1 MSSSETK
8 QVVYQANPSAVQTI
22 KSMKDHLHKICKQHA
37 NRPVRVQT
45 VEGITYE
52 GVLSHTDGGLLFLVI
67 PGQQTGK
74 DPDPPPYG
82 PYNYGQGQFGGYSQ
96 QGYPGQFW
104 NYGQQPGYPGPP
116 VPTPYGSPGYPP
128 PTPYGSGEYG
138 YTPYSRGL
146 FGSSYYNNVILPL
159 VLYELL
165 VISLLA

>member
-1 MSSSETK
+1 MALSEGK
-8 QVVYQANPSAVQTI
+8 QVVYQANPNAVQTV

-74 DPDPPPYG
+74 DPDPPFGPYG
-82 PYNYGQGQFGGYSQ
+82 YGQDQFGGYPQ
-96 QGYPGQFW
+96 QGYPGQ
-104 NYGQQPGYPGPP
+104 YGSFGQPGYLAPP
-116 VPTPYGSPGYPP
+116 VPTPYGSPGYLPP
-128 PTPYGSGEYG
+128 APYGSEEYG
-138 YTPYSRGL
+138 YSRGL

-165 VISLLA
+165 VITLLS